1 MTTNIRAANFLPET
15 LNKIPGEEASLAGTQ
30 QTQQQLTGGNL
41 HRLK

>member
-15 LNKIPGEEASLAGTQ
+15 LNKIPGEEASLAEIQ
-30 QTQQQLTGGNL
+30 QRLTGGNQ